1 MRDRREPEHPTE
13 LVDHSCLTSVLL
25 GTTLVFDGPRGPVS
39 VEIHS
44 RFHANDGRVLL
55 EAARCGLGVAVV
67 PRYLAEDDLRTGS
80 LMPVLTGYPLA
91 KFWLKALV
99 PSLKMNKPAVRE
111 LVEFLKARMQPQ
123 PPWEAER
130 LPA

>member
-1 MRDRREPEHPTE
+1 
-13 LVDHSCLTSVLL
+13 
-25 GTTLVFDGPRGPVS
+25 
-39 VEIHS
+39 
-44 RFHANDGRVLL
+44 
-55 EAARCGLGVAVV
+55 
-67 PRYLAEDDLRTGS
+67 
-80 LMPVLTGYPLA
+80 MPVLTGYPLA